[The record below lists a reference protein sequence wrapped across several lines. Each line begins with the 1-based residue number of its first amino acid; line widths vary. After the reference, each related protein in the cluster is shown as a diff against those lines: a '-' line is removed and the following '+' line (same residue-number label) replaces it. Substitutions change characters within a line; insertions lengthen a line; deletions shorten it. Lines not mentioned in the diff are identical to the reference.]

1 MEQPERV
8 AALSAFLDCSSDV
21 AVALD
26 SKMSQ
31 HDFDHKDIL
40 VHQGDP
46 GSQIWLILDGNAQL
60 QVIGFEGQV
69 TLLAAHGPGE
79 IFGAFP
85 EEAESKVEI
94 KVYGQ
99 LTALQIASHD
109 LQALLRDHPSLGRGL
124 SKIMG
129 NQFNAILDRLAS
141 HVTLTAKGRVYRELL
156 LLAGDQDGVS
166 PPPLINALA
175 LTAQTTRETASRAI
189 NEVVRRGIITRDNK
203 RWHIVSRGLLE
214 GQII

>member
-1 MEQPERV
+1 M
-8 AALSAFLDCSSDV
+8 AALAVFLDCSLEV
-21 AVALD
+21 AAALD
-26 SKMSQ
+26 NKMSQ
-31 HDFDHKDIL
+31 QNFGHKDIL

-85 EEAESKVEI
+85 KAAESKVDI

-99 LTALQIASHD
+99 LTALQIASED

-156 LLAGDQDGVS
+156 LLVGDQDGIA
-166 PPPLINALA
+166 PPPVITALA

-189 NEVVRRGIITRDNK
+189 NEMVRRGIITRDK
-203 RWHIVSRGLLE
+203 QQWQIVSRGLLE
-214 GQII
+214 AEVF